1 MGSAGPVTSGTL
13 ENGHGPVATAA
24 PPATGNA
31 PTPASDMSEYQM
43 MRSCPASRHTL
54 APSALHFWQKSYS
67 LPATV
72 QMVALEMG
80 GHKNSLLHCSKRLSG
95 RPTQT
100 SACLP

>member
-1 MGSAGPVTSGTL
+1 MGNAGPVSSGTL

-31 PTPASDMSEYQM
+31 PTQASDMSESQM
-43 MRSCPASRHTL
+43 MRGCPASRHAL
-54 APSALHFWQKSYS
+54 AASVSHLWQKSYS
-67 LPATV
+67 LPAIV

-80 GHKNSLLHCSKRLSG
+80 GHRNSLLHCSKRLSG